1 MLTDALIWLEF
12 YISLCIL
19 SPSCFWDLLPRKFSR
34 MDGPLKDAER
44 NANEL
49 DLIRRYFPAGATFLP
64 PQATID
70 CSQRLTHYHHLFSFC
85 ASIRLASP
93 CTLPEIRTPVLPNGY
108 QCSHLTDRTRR
119 PLPHV
124 QQNLNRN
131 RSIWFQTCPACF
143 THHRVCCGGRKNKF
157 IVHLRQDNQ
166 WMQAQ
171 LCLNLYSVCVCV
183 CVCARSCHCVRLF
196 TTPWTVAHQ
205 APLSMGILQARILE
219 WVAFSSSRGS
229 PQPRNQNCVSCVS
242 CIGR

>member
-1 MLTDALIWLEF
+1 
-12 YISLCIL
+12 
-19 SPSCFWDLLPRKFSR
+19 

-70 CSQRLTHYHHLFSFC
+70 CSQRLIHYHHLFSFG

-108 QCSHLTDRTRR
+108 QCPHLTDRTQR

-131 RSIWFQTCPACF
+131 RSI
-143 THHRVCCGGRKNKF
+143 
-157 IVHLRQDNQ
+157 
-166 WMQAQ
+166 
-171 LCLNLYSVCVCV
+171 
-183 CVCARSCHCVRLF
+183 
-196 TTPWTVAHQ
+196 
-205 APLSMGILQARILE
+205 
-219 WVAFSSSRGS
+219 
-229 PQPRNQNCVSCVS
+229 
-242 CIGR
+242 